1 MAFEWIKK
9 PFAKAV
15 EFFLGKLINV
25 PTQRWTDLEAEEHDW
40 AFAVAGATK
49 AELLSDLRGLVEQS
63 ITDGLSFGDFKKQFA
78 DIVARQGWE
87 HRGDLDWRAR
97 TIYQT
102 NLRTAYAAGR
112 YQQQEDVKDTFPYRQ
127 WIHGDTRQPRPN
139 HLALDGK
146 VFAADDPFWRNHYP
160 PIFAGALAWGCHC
173 RTRLLSRGQVERR
186 GLQVEQPPQPGQ
198 ILEVTF
204 PDGRKGVVQQA
215 EIAGNALAPGLSR
228 REGRQQVL
236 QGILDRLPP
245 ELRGQLESEIRNKN
259 TPETLMRELQRLG
272 VSHTPENIVR
282 IGRQP
287 NGQIVFLESGQ
298 AGDGGNGLAHIVERH
313 LSDFLNQG
321 IPEADIPDFV
331 VQALTHGTK
340 VLKQGRRDIYELN
353 FQGQTRYVAVTI
365 SDNGFVVGAN
375 PVGKRNLA
383 RLQRQQERR
392 DAQT

>member
-1 MAFEWIKK
+1 
-9 PFAKAV
+9 
-15 EFFLGKLINV
+15 
-25 PTQRWTDLEAEEHDW
+25 
-40 AFAVAGATK
+40 
-49 AELLSDLRGLVEQS
+49 
-63 ITDGLSFGDFKKQFA
+63 
-78 DIVARQGWE
+78 
-87 HRGDLDWRAR
+87 
-97 TIYQT
+97 
-102 NLRTAYAAGR
+102 
-112 YQQQEDVKDTFPYRQ
+112 
-127 WIHGDTRQPRPN
+127 
-139 HLALDGK
+139 
-146 VFAADDPFWRNHYP
+146 
-160 PIFAGALAWGCHC
+160 
-173 RTRLLSRGQVERR
+173 
-186 GLQVEQPPQPGQ
+186 
-198 ILEVTF
+198 
-204 PDGRKGVVQQA
+204 VVQQA